1 MEHTQMHLA
10 LKKGTKWESCT
21 PILPKCQAH
30 PHNTK
35 KAKKIQKLQKK
46 EKGL

>member
-1 MEHTQMHLA
+1 LEKIKSPSSKNGRFHPP
-10 LKKGTKWESCT
+10 KFRGKVKKWECCT

-35 KAKKIQKLQKK
+35 
-46 EKGL
+46 